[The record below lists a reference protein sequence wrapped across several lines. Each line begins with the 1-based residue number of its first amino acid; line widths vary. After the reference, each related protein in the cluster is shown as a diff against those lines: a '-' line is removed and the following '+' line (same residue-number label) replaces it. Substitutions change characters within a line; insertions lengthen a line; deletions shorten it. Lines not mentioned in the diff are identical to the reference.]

1 MPATLCHL
9 LEGSDR
15 LRLALGPPSPGNLS
29 NLLPFF
35 ISVLTLGNVKVVVH
49 QKLAV
54 YSSPHRK

>member
-1 MPATLCHL
+1 
-9 LEGSDR
+9 
-15 LRLALGPPSPGNLS
+15 LALGPPSPGNLS

-54 YSSPHRK
+54 YSSPLRK